1 MNYKNIQNTKS
12 DGEIM
17 YVPQLVVGWQLAEK
31 GVQLAEE
38 LPSDRNINYKL
49 EMKKYDTESKLKTN
63 WWAIELQLKDKINH
77 PAYIRKKSCFMG
89 SEFSRSCLR
98 I

>member
-1 MNYKNIQNTKS
+1 M
-12 DGEIM
+12 
-17 YVPQLVVGWQLAEK
+17 
-31 GVQLAEE
+31 AEE

-77 PAYIRKKSCFMG
+77 PAFIRKNHVLWDLN
-89 SEFSRSCLR
+89 SRDLV
-98 I
+98 

>member
-1 MNYKNIQNTKS
+1 
-12 DGEIM
+12 M

-49 EMKKYDTESKLKTN
+49 EMKNCGTESKLKTS
-63 WWAIELQLKDKINH
+63 WQAIKLEKTDKI
-77 PAYIRKKSCFMG
+77 
-89 SEFSRSCLR
+89 
-98 I
+98 